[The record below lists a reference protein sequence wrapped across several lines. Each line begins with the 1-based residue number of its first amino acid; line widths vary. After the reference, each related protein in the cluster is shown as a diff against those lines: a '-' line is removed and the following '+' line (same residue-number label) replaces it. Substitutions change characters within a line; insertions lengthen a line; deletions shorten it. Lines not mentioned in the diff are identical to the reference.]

1 MTLVQ
6 GAEASRANAE
16 VRPRRAGDGS
26 PELPVDVRRR
36 VSALAR
42 TPRLLIACDYD
53 GALTPALT
61 SALTPGGA
69 SGGAPALAS
78 DGALTSAL
86 TPGGGS
92 ARPDPVAVRALR
104 ELADLPGTTCA

>member
-1 MTLVQ
+1 MTLTQ
-6 GAEASRANAE
+6 AAGAAPGLSDRTGDTTPEA
-16 VRPRRAGDGS
+16 
-26 PELPVDVRRR
+26 LPVDVRRR

-61 SALTPGGA
+61 
-69 SGGAPALAS
+69 
-78 DGALTSAL
+78 
-86 TPGGGS
+86 PGGGS